1 MNLGLEPRRA
11 GESSAKPAGVAGAG
25 GVAASPARAQPRKG
39 PYDDDLV
46 TARRYF
52 YAGFL
57 ALPLLWF
64 FMAVHY
70 YSLSRK
76 RDAPKSL
83 RTYVNLAA
91 LGSLLFLAATVAWV
105 TYFVQH
111 WDKKQALYDL
121 MVVQLPLRTSA
132 W

>member
-1 MNLGLEPRRA
+1 MNLGLETRRVG
-11 GESSAKPAGVAGAG
+11 GESSAKPAAAAGAG
-25 GVAASPARAQPRKG
+25 GAAARKG
-39 PYDDDLV
+39 PYEDELV

-52 YAGFL
+52 FAGFL

-70 YSLSRK
+70 YSMSRK
-76 RDAPKSL
+76 SDAPKEL

-91 LGSLLFLAATVAWV
+91 AGSMLLLAGTVAWV
-105 TYFVQH
+105 TFYLQY
-111 WDKKQALYDL
+111 WDKKQSFYDL
-121 MVVQLPLRTSA
+121 LVVALRIEVD